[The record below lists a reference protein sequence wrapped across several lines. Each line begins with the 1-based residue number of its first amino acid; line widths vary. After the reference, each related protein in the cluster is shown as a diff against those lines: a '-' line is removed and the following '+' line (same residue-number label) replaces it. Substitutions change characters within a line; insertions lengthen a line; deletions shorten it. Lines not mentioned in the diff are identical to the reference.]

1 MKLQDYLKENMKKDP
16 DGLFLISGEKS
27 YTSHQ
32 FYEEV
37 DGYVPVLKE
46 LGYRKEWN
54 MTEKNIKDQC
64 NERMAS
70 FKVPDLVEFVSA
82 LPKDASGKVIKIS
95 LRMLDKN

>member
-54 MTEKNIKDQC
+54 MTEKI
-64 NERMAS
+64 
-70 FKVPDLVEFVSA
+70 
-82 LPKDASGKVIKIS
+82 
-95 LRMLDKN
+95 